1 MEGPAVTGCK
11 CAVDPVK
18 PDVKNGDVTVT
29 WTVSGCKAGTDSPNE
44 DWKWAWTGPTGS
56 TTSATATVSAKGDT
70 KTASVKVTSAENA
83 SMNVTC
89 PQVKAI
95 NSNIPDYLL
104 TEKMNDQ
111 NTYLKDTKCVETYEG
126 YCVKVPNG
134 QTVVLSG
141 NAASASSI
149 RCIHPWQQ
157 ESCYVT
163 LTSGSE
169 SMSYK
174 DQNTKKEEIS
184 NCGIYWPDP
193 FAVSSLTDHAFT
205 VEITN
210 ATEVYCFVQ

>member
-95 NSNIPDYLL
+95 NSDIPDYLL
-104 TEKMNDQ
+104 TNIINDNDQ

-141 NAASASSI
+141 AAANATSL
-149 RCIHPWQQ
+149 RCVHPWQQ
-157 ESCYVT
+157 NACSVT
-163 LTSGSE
+163 LSSGSA
-169 SMSYK
+169 SKSFT
-174 DQNTKKEEIS
+174 DVA

-193 FAVSSLTDHAFT
+193 FDVSSLTDHAFT
-205 VEITN
+205 VELTN
-210 ATEVYCFVQ
+210 ATEVYCFVK